1 MNPDPRVRFA
11 RIALRIICK
20 LGRENSTRLTRALL
34 FELAHLGESWTPV
47 ERETKR
53 LRRAFAELDTM
64 KPPLL
69 EAVNILDEM
78 TDLVSANGIAGAGVW
93 ADILATGEWRIG
105 A

>member
-11 RIALRIICK
+11 RLALRIICK

-34 FELAHLGESWTPV
+34 FELAHMGESWTV
-47 ERETKR
+47 AERETKR
-53 LRRAFAELDTM
+53 LRGAFAELGTM

-78 TDLVSANGIAGAGVW
+78 TDLVSTNGIAGAGVW